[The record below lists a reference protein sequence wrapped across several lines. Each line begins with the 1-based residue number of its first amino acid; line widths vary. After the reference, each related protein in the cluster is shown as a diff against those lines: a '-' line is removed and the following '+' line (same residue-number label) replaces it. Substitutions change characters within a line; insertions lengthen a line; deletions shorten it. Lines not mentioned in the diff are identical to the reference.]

1 MPNVMRMCTWSAVT
15 GLLVWSSVV
24 GAQATAA
31 PVPKVLA
38 YRGIRYA
45 APPVGAL
52 RWMPPQPVRAS
63 APPAPGGAFGARCIQ
78 FRTDASPASTPDSVP
93 ESEDCLF
100 LNVYAIPHVDG
111 SLPVLVWI
119 HGGGNVQGSGSGRFY
134 DGTALATQGVVV
146 VTLNYRLGTL
156 GFFAH
161 PQLNTRSVNFALL
174 DQLAALRWVQAHIAS
189 FGGDPGRV
197 TVAGESSGAGSVL
210 NLVASPD
217 AKGLF
222 AGAIVESGGE
232 GGDRTLESA
241 RESGTVLANCVT
253 HGAPDPIAALR
264 ALPADA
270 YRDSVRRC
278 ADASPF
284 DPGPIIDSQ
293 VVLDSPRLRFA
304 EGKDLAVPMLIGTN
318 SDEGSLLGRGSPWLD
333 SLGQHIGETE
343 VARLDSLYAPGS
355 TPRVLHEVW
364 GDLWFS
370 GPARAMARHRS
381 AHGHPTWVYY
391 YTYQRERQ
399 RVRTIGAPHGAE
411 IPMVFRLFDLPAFA
425 ALFSPADSAVGARVN
440 GYWLAFIRRGDPGWP
455 VYRRPTDTVM
465 ELSDTAKAIDQYRA
479 AQLDEVDGLRP

>member
-1 MPNVMRMCTWSAVT
+1 MRICTRSVVT

-24 GAQATAA
+24 GAQAT
-31 PVPKVLA
+31 PTVLV

-52 RWMPPQPVRAS
+52 RWMPPQPIGS
-63 APPAPGGAFGARCIQ
+63 STLPAPGGPFGARCMQ
-78 FRTDASPASTPDSVP
+78 FRADMSAAAAPDSVP

-100 LNVYAIPHVDG
+100 LNVYTVPTAPHVDR

-119 HGGGNVQGSGSGRFY
+119 HGGGNVQGAGSGRLY
-134 DGTALATQGVVV
+134 DGTALAKQGVVV
-146 VTLNYRLGTL
+146 VTVNYRLGAL

-174 DQLAALRWVQAHIAS
+174 DQMAALRWVQAHIGS
-189 FGGDPGRV
+189 LGGDPKRV

-210 NLVASPD
+210 NLVTSPD

-232 GGDRTLESA
+232 GGGRTLESA
-241 RESGTVLANCVT
+241 RESGTQLANCVT

-270 YRDSVRRC
+270 FRDSVRRC
-278 ADASPF
+278 ADGSMY
-284 DPGPIIDSQ
+284 DPGPSVDSQ
-293 VVLDSPRLRFA
+293 VVMDAPRLRFA

-318 SDEGSLLGRGSPWLD
+318 SDEGSLLGRSNPWLD
-333 SLGQHIGETE
+333 TLGQHIGETE

-364 GDLWFS
+364 GDLWFT

-411 IPMVFRLFDLPAFA
+411 IPMVFRLFDLPEFA
-425 ALFSPADSAVGARVN
+425 AMFSPGDSAVGARVS
-440 GYWLAFIRRGDPGWP
+440 GYWLAFIRTGNPGWP
-455 VYRRPTDTVM
+455 AYQRPAETVM